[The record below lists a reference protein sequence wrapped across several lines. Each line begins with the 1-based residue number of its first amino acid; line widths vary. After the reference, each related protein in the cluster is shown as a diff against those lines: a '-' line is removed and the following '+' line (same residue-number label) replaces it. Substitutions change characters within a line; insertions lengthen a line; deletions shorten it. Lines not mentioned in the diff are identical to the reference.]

1 MSLLQRLE
9 QHLIETGTAEDPE
22 SSYNVYLRR
31 ARQLNEKHELPVRLE
46 LVALLADAFDGNVAE
61 LVDVRQG
68 NYITDRA
75 DFVMDNVRPITD
87 GEIEAFL
94 FAVYFMTAE

>member
-9 QHLIETGTAEDPE
+9 QHLIESGAANDPQ
-22 SSYNVYLRR
+22 STYSDYLRR

-61 LVDVRQG
+61 LVNVREG
-68 NYITDRA
+68 NYLTDRA
-75 DFVMDNVRPITD
+75 DFVMDNARPITD
-87 GEIEAFL
+87 GEIEALL
-94 FAVYFMTAE
+94 FAVYFMTAA